1 VTIAATLEDLY
12 HQGTVITGGDL
23 AETALEA

>member
-12 HQGTVITGGDL
+12 HQGTVITGRDL
-23 AETALEA
+23 AEAALEA